1 MIKTVK
7 VMTIAA
13 MLAFIPAQAQAGDY
27 EVANVMD
34 DAFYGAG
41 LGAMVGL
48 GLMLLSDKPTNNWNY
63 LTRGVGVGIIAGA
76 AFGVYR
82 TSKSFAQI
90 DNGEIEFG
98 VPTPQLAFQE
108 TQTGLDMM
116 LTTDLV
122 QASF

>member
-13 MLAFIPAQAQAGDY
+13 MLAFMPVQAHAGDY

-41 LGAMVGL
+41 LGGMVGL

-63 LTRGVGVGIIAGA
+63 LTRGVGFGIIAGA

-82 TSKSFAQI
+82 TSRSLAQM
-90 DNGEIEFG
+90 DNGEIKFG

-108 TQTGLDMM
+108 TPTGLDMM
-116 LTTDLV
+116 VSTDLF
-122 QASF
+122 QGSF